1 MTTSD
6 PHRSWLHQL
15 RALSVRLSS
24 GLPDDQPGTVPGVK
38 EEISAL
44 QERIIM
50 TAPTGKDGVLAQ
62 IDLLQDLAWSD
73 PVRRLACSISTSIG
87 RLWSD

>member
-1 MTTSD
+1 MSTPD

-15 RALSVRLSS
+15 RTLSVRLGN
-24 GLPDDQPGTVPGVK
+24 GLPDDQPGTVPRLK

-44 QERIIM
+44 QERII
-50 TAPTGKDGVLAQ
+50 TTDPTGKDGVLAQ

-73 PVRRLACSISTSIG
+73 PVRRLTSKLAQTI
-87 RLWSD
+87 RSLWPD